1 MEKEWSIVWTVEM
14 KCAAANLLQCDLN
27 SIIVISTEGNV
38 DKLVEEKSTAN
49 LSHITS
55 LKRYA
60 FHMLILYFFVLIY
73 LTHKN
78 VLFIF
83 FLYKNISSV
92 VEKCVFINPRGNY
105 LMLQTNLS
113 ELLIVHAE
121 SGVEVLE
128 LAMHRLFPVKIN
140 IMFIES
146 YPGDQIFVERCKL
159 YPVT

>member
-1 MEKEWSIVWTVEM
+1 
-14 KCAAANLLQCDLN
+14 
-27 SIIVISTEGNV
+27 
-38 DKLVEEKSTAN
+38 
-49 LSHITS
+49 
-55 LKRYA
+55 
-60 FHMLILYFFVLIY
+60 
-73 LTHKN
+73 
-78 VLFIF
+78 
-83 FLYKNISSV
+83 
-92 VEKCVFINPRGNY
+92 
-105 LMLQTNLS
+105 MLQTNLS